1 MIVFTYPGQGS
12 QKPSMGQP
20 WADHPSWELVSEAS
34 EAAGRDV
41 EELLLR
47 ADAATLKQT
56 RNAQLST
63 FVLSMVVLDA
73 VSRLGVEA
81 AGHAGH
87 SLGEYSA
94 LTASGAIDFADAVRL
109 VTERGDA
116 MQVAAEEREGTMAA
130 VLGLDDDDV
139 EIACRRVADDVW
151 IANYNGPG
159 QVVIAGS
166 PEAVHEAGVVA
177 KELGAKRLMALPV
190 SGAFHTPF
198 MAAARD
204 RLRKAIDQIE
214 IREPQGTVV
223 ANVDARPHTEPAEW
237 QSLLNAQLVSPVRWK
252 QTVFTLADL
261 GFTTFVEIGPG
272 TILTGLAKRIVRDG
286 RTLSVATPDDLDH
299 MLEVLAGPPAAQVGR
314 LEGEHLFMTERI
326 VVSPGAGVF
335 AAVGVTPGTTIT
347 AGHLMGKVGHLD
359 VRSPFA
365 GQVMGFLAIEG
376 ERVTSSQPIAWL
388 RTEH

>member
-1 MIVFTYPGQGS
+1 
-12 QKPSMGQP
+12 
-20 WADHPSWELVSEAS
+20 
-34 EAAGRDV
+34 
-41 EELLLR
+41 LLLR
-47 ADAATLKQT
+47 ADADTLKQT

-116 MQVAAEEREGTMAA
+116 MQVAAEEREGMMAA
-130 VLGLDDDDV
+130 ILGLDDDDV

-166 PEAVHEAGVVA
+166 PEAVNKAGVVA
-177 KELGAKRLMALPV
+177 KELGAKRMMALPV

-198 MAAARD
+198 MGAARD
-204 RLRKAIDQIE
+204 RLSKAIDQIE
-214 IREPQGTVV
+214 IREPQGTVI
-223 ANVDARPHTEPAEW
+223 ANVDARPHTEPVEW
-237 QSLLNAQLVSPVRWK
+237 KSLLNAQLVSPVRWK
-252 QTVFTLADL
+252 HTVFALADL
-261 GFTTFVEIGPG
+261 GFTTFIEIGPG
-272 TILTGLAKRIVRDG
+272 TVLTGLAKRIVTG
-286 RTLSVATPDDLDH
+286 SRTLSVATPDDLDH

-326 VVSPGAGVF
+326 IVSPGAGVF
-335 AAVGVTPGTTIT
+335 ADVGVTIGTTIE
-347 AGHLMGKVGHLD
+347 AGHLMGKVGNLD

-365 GQVMGFLAIEG
+365 GQVMGFLAVEG
-376 ERVTSSQPIAWL
+376 ERVSSSQPIAWL